1 MAQNQPGDPTAARNV
16 SVPGAGVDR
25 LLTGQIRDKDI
36 KHRATDAFTELVARM
51 YFNIVTAALGNACNT
66 GWGGSPRARMHL
78 SMLDTLAAAA
88 APYGHIMTCQLAQ
101 ENCCTPLVSQPCSVL
116 ENRTHIEGACRYAE
130 LIPVAAYMLDRLKQL
145 NTSEAVYN
153 GLPLDEAL
161 IFDEGTER
169 LCMQEEN
176 TLYNVR
182 LLPLAPCLFRRK
194 RRVCACGA
202 ACSPSYTAVQVT
214 CLQNVLDGG
223 QCARS

>member
-1 MAQNQPGDPTAARNV
+1 M
-16 SVPGAGVDR
+16 
-25 LLTGQIRDKDI
+25 
-36 KHRATDAFTELVARM
+36 
-51 YFNIVTAALGNACNT
+51 
-66 GWGGSPRARMHL
+66 
-78 SMLDTLAAAA
+78 
-88 APYGHIMTCQLAQ
+88 
-101 ENCCTPLVSQPCSVL
+101 L

-182 LLPLAPCLFRRK
+182 LLPLAPCF
-194 RRVCACGA
+194 
-202 ACSPSYTAVQVT
+202 
-214 CLQNVLDGG
+214 
-223 QCARS
+223 